1 MVAGHLREKRGIYHM
16 VLSYID
22 ENGKRAT
29 PTKSTGLS
37 VKGNKKRAE
46 AMLSDWRKS
55 EEIALEKRKASGS
68 IKKPETGPV
77 KGNSVHAIHA

>member
-16 VLSYID
+16 VLSYTD
-22 ENGKRAT
+22 ENGERVT
-29 PTKSTGLS
+29 PTKTAGLS

-46 AMLSDWRKS
+46 AMLSEWRKS

-68 IKKPETGPV
+68 LKTHRSLSP
-77 KGNSVHAIHA
+77 SRLRRSSRS